1 MPYVLNIL
9 SDIHS
14 DIFYSTLYLA
24 FHLSDIYS
32 DTLPFDLMLYCA
44 MSGTLPDLLS
54 GILSDSI

>member
-14 DIFYSTLYLA
+14 DIFYLTLYLA
-24 FHLSDIYS
+24 FHLS